1 MRWFLTLLFLV
12 AKEEKLVQLEQ
23 TVFLVEAVAV
33 EVVNVVRKV
42 LLALPV
48 QLAQSDL
55 LARKE
60 FKAYKVCPVK
70 KEKKAIPE

>member
-1 MRWFLTLLFLV
+1 MRWFLILLFLV

-33 EVVNVVRKV
+33 EVVNVVRKD

-55 LARKE
+55 LAQ
-60 FKAYKVCPVK
+60 